1 MPICNVTGVI
11 YLPSGEPI
19 GQAVVTFLPVETAI
33 KNWVVGA
40 VTPKPVTT
48 RSTDDG
54 SIDVDLITGAYRIN
68 VHDWFGW
75 ANVPDA
81 TSASVAEILSAAPTV
96 DPPPEWVVDM
106 RADISAAA
114 KTAEWDGIADKPST
128 FPPSSHMHQISDIT
142 GLAASLTAADAEVA
156 ERRAIVRAASVAGY
170 AVVAMDATGHATWL
184 AARDSDGAPPDWVID
199 HLVDRME
206 APLGVAG
213 VVSGLAAEVSART
226 GIARLGSAPGL
237 AIAVIDPQERLTWLA
252 ASAADGGMP
261 GWVAEH
267 VAERVSPYLSLSDA
281 SILPTDRALVGGAV
295 APILPDM
302 TRMAGWGSSTMEYMG
317 AEIAAEMGG
326 LGVSYYNGGDAG
338 VLASHTL
345 AQMGARPA
353 LLTVVGG
360 QIPASGPV
368 SVTASNMT
376 ASNQMRT
383 FAGTLAGV
391 HGSLSSTQTELTF
404 TRSAG
409 GEVVAV
415 SSDTPFLPTVGPQYR
430 DAINLLN
437 IGKNDIYNVDLAP
450 LVVAKTA
457 EAFAY
462 SRPFFRRNVVVGH
475 FVNRDSP
482 DVSPIRTRV
491 IEINASYAAQYG
503 PLYFDLQAYVTGQQ
517 VWVDAGLTPTADDL
531 SHQLRGNKPPS
542 LSLDDGH
549 LNAAGD
555 SAVAKALRRFVVNLG
570 WYKENSA

>member
-1 MPICNVTGVI
+1 MPANIVEVAVGFRGHTGGI
-11 YLPSGEPI
+11 EPEDRLRLDRAMEVSETI
-19 GQAVVTFLPVETAI
+19 EARISDVDRAAETATGAAGI
-33 KNWVVGA
+33 ATAAAETAAKNAADLAGPALAESILAGVAAEADRADTARTGAEAAASSVAGAVGA
-40 VTPKPVTT
+40 E
-48 RSTDDG
+48 
-54 SIDVDLITGAYRIN
+54 
-68 VHDWFGW
+68 
-75 ANVPDA
+75 
-81 TSASVAEILSAAPTV
+81 AS
-96 DPPPEWVVDM
+96 
-106 RADISAAA
+106 
-114 KTAEWDGIADKPST
+114 
-128 FPPSSHMHQISDIT
+128 
-142 GLAASLTAADAEVA
+142 
-156 ERRAIVRAASVAGY
+156 ERRAMIRSASVAGY
-170 AVVAMDATGHATWL
+170 AAIVMDADKNSTWL
-184 AARDSDGAPPDWVID
+184 AARAIDGAPPDWVID
-199 HLVDRME
+199 HLVGRME
-206 APLGVAG
+206 APLGVVDLVDGLNAETETRSSLARIG
-213 VVSGLAAEVSART
+213 TAHGLAA
-226 GIARLGSAPGL
+226 
-237 AIAVIDPQERLTWLA
+237 AVIDSAERLTWLA
-252 ASAADGGMP
+252 ASAVDGGMP
-261 GWVAEH
+261 DWVADH
-267 VAERVSPYLSLSDA
+267 VADRIAARLNISA
-281 SILPTDRALVGGAV
+281 ALPSDRALIGGEV
-295 APILPDM
+295 VPILPDM

-376 ASNQMRT
+376 ASSQMRA

-415 SSDTPFLPTVGPQYR
+415 SADTPFLPTVGPQYR

-437 IGKNDIYNVDLAP
+437 IGKNDVYNVDLAP

-482 DVSPIRTRV
+482 DVSPIRTSV
-491 IEINASYAAQYG
+491 LEINAAYAAQYG

-531 SHQLRGNKPPS
+531 SYQLRGNKPPS

-549 LNAAGD
+549 LNAVGD
-555 SAVAKALRRFVVNLG
+555 AAVAKALRRFAVNLG
-570 WYKENSA
+570 WYKEGPA